1 MAKGRG
7 GFIGQ
12 DGLNA
17 PDSPTGVSATAGDT
31 EATVSWTNPTDV
43 GGSAITNYHIQSSN
57 GDGSIVY
64 PSYTLN
70 GASYDNIDSAA
81 LSSQIGQG
89 QGLFFKSDGLKMYAS
104 DQSNAYQYSLSTA
117 WDLSTISY
125 DSKSLSLS
133 TASDPNNTFFKSDGT
148 KFYVVSKNDSYI
160 LEFDVSTAWDISTG
174 SSGYSRRYLVSSQM
188 SNPSGIFFKPDGT
201 KMYVLGGADTVY
213 QYSLSTA
220 WNVTTASYDS
230 KSFSVTSEETNP
242 RSILLN
248 DDGTKLFVVGYGN
261 DTLFEYALSTAYDI
275 STASYSNYSLDIS
288 SESTFPYSMFFKSD
302 GKKLYVFGATTDKI
316 HQYSTGLS
324 VGDLLTSPIT
334 LSGLTNGTSYTFN
347 VWAINA
353 FGWSSPSDAS
363 GSVSPVA
370 PIGAFS
376 LGYDGG
382 ATPINVINKITI
394 SSTGNASDFG
404 DLLTNKNVEK
414 ASLSSATRAIFLG
427 GQGPSGGSD
436 KTNVIEYKE
445 FSSSG
450 NTVDF
455 GDVSEATQ
463 SGSGSGSDTRG
474 LFGLPNTS
482 TVEYITYASTGNST
496 TFGDYTVMTYCNRN
510 TAVSSNTRVVFC
522 GNSDTAEDD
531 IMEYFTIASTGNGTD
546 FGDLIVPVGAPAKG
560 QMSSGT
566 RGIIAGGLDGG
577 GSYVN
582 TIQYITIAST
592 GNSTDFGDISTTAQ
606 TGGACSSTSRGVFT
620 LGLASGG
627 GAVNTIE
634 YITIGS
640 TGNSADFGDLTQ
652 TAYYSA
658 GCSNAHGGLS

>member
-1 MAKGRG
+1 MAKGKG

-17 PDSPTGVSATAGDT
+17 PDAPTGVSGTAGDT
-31 EATVSWTNPTDV
+31 QVTVSWTAPSDV
-43 GGSAITNYHIQSSN
+43 GGSAITGYSVVAD
-57 GDGSIVY
+57 DGSNA
-64 PSYTLN
+64 SYVL
-70 GASYDNIDSAA
+70 ASSSYDNKSLDV
-81 LSSQIGQG
+81 SSQEASPAGV
-89 QGLFFKSDGLKMYAS
+89 FFKPDGLSVYMCGTATADS
-104 DQSNAYQYSLSTA
+104 VFQYTLTSA
-117 WDLSTISY
+117 W
-125 DSKSLSLS
+125 
-133 TASDPNNTFFKSDGT
+133 
-148 KFYVVSKNDSYI
+148 
-160 LEFDVSTAWDISTG
+160 DVSTG
-174 SSGYSRRYLVSSQM
+174 SYASKTFDFSSQDTFPM
-188 SNPSGIFFKPDGT
+188 GIFFKPDGT
-201 KMYVLGGADTVY
+201 KMYMAGLLNNAIF

-220 WNVTTASYDS
+220 WDVSTASYDS
-230 KSFSVTSEETNP
+230 TSYSLGSIGVRDVTFKP
-242 RSILLN
+242 
-248 DDGTKLFVVGYGN
+248 DGTKM
-261 DTLFEYALSTAYDI
+261 YALGSAGDDALYQYSLSAAWDL
-275 STASYSNYSLDIS
+275 STASYDSVTLPDLNDQEPTAVEGAAFNYDGTRVYIIGQGNDTVYQYNLTTGYDLSTGSYSGNSFSAQSQASSAKGIYLRSDSKKFYIVDSGADAIFQYSLP
-288 SESTFPYSMFFKSD
+288 EYPT
-302 GKKLYVFGATTDKI
+302 
-316 HQYSTGLS
+316 
-324 VGDLLTSPIT
+324 TSPVTIT
-334 LSGLTNGTSYTFN
+334 GLTNGTSYTFN

-376 LGYDGG
+376 LGNDSTG
-382 ATPINVINKITI
+382 TPINVINKITI

-404 DLLTNKNVEK
+404 DLLTNKNTEK

-427 GQGPSGGSD
+427 GQGPAGGSD
-436 KTNVIEYKE
+436 KTDVIEYKE

-455 GDVSEATQ
+455 GDMSDGAAQ
-463 SGSGSGSDTRG
+463 SFCGSGSDTRG

-522 GNSDTAEDD
+522 GNSDPGEDE

-546 FGDLIVPVGAPAKG
+546 FGDLSVPVGAPSKG

-566 RGIIAGGLDGG
+566 RGIIAGGIDGG

-592 GNSTDFGDISTTAQ
+592 GDSTDFGDISTTAQ

-652 TAYYSA
+652 IAYYSA
-658 GCSNAHGGLS
+658 GCSNAHGGLQ